1 MRIGFI
7 GVGAMGGAMARRA
20 LIDGL
25 DVVVF
30 DLNEAATAALA
41 EKGASVAD
49 SPKELAQQVDVA
61 AVVVLSDEQVRSVVC
76 GDDGLLTADRE
87 ALDILIHS
95 TIHLPTL
102 FDIEEKAR
110 GRGFSLID
118 AGVSGHTVGAENGQL
133 AVMVGGDE
141 ATIERC
147 RPALETYGG
156 LVIRVGPLGA
166 GMKAKV
172 ARNLIGFAQCAAVYE
187 GLRLAEEAGVDLGS
201 FAQIV
206 RHSEAQSNLVDIFLS
221 QPTVQAGN
229 DETPT
234 GKQRLALGEAVVETC
249 HKDLSA
255 ALELAETLGIALPVT
270 EASRAETEA
279 IWGAAPGPTAGGGA

>member
-1 MRIGFI
+1 MRLGFV

-20 LIDGL
+20 LVDGL
-25 DVVVF
+25 EVAVF
-30 DLNEAATAALA
+30 DPNETATAALGERGA
-41 EKGASVAD
+41 EIAS
-49 SPKELAQQVDVA
+49 SPKALAERCDVV
-61 AVVVLSDEQVRSVVC
+61 AVVVLNDDQVREVVQ
-76 GDDGLLTADRE
+76 GSDGLLAAE
-87 ALDILIHS
+87 CSALDILIHS

-102 FDIEEKAR
+102 FEVEQAAR
-110 GRGFSLID
+110 NRGFALID
-118 AGVSGHTVGAENGQL
+118 AGVSGHTTGAENGQL

-187 GLRLAEEAGVDLGS
+187 GMRLAEEAGVDLGS

-206 RHSEAQSNLVDIFLS
+206 RHSEAQSHLVDGFLS
-221 QPTVQAGN
+221 SPSVREGN
-229 DETPT
+229 DETEQ
-234 GKQRLALGEAVVETC
+234 GRRRLALAAVVVETC
-249 HKDLSA
+249 QKDLSA
-255 ALELAETLGIALPVT
+255 ALELAGSLGLVLPVA
-270 EASRAETEA
+270 EAARAEAPAT
-279 IWGAAPGPTAGGGA
+279 WGAEPGPRR